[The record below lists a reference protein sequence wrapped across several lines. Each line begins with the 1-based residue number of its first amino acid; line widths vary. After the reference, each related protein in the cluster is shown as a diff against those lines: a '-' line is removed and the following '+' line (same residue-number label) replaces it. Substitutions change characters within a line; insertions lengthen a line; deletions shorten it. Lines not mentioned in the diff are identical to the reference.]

1 MKNRIFALLLV
12 ICLLST
18 SAAAAGVGSD
28 VSLSALARAEFADTV
43 VTADGKVLACDTW
56 NKVIWDLSGETP
68 SLYAGRIGV
77 SDLSGEP
84 MGRYFD
90 ASDRLRAFFLEPT
103 AIVPFLD
110 GYAVTDAS
118 ANVVR
123 YVTKTSVRTL
133 GGSGKEGEKNG
144 VGAAVRFSHPT
155 GLAVDENGTLYI
167 ADTGN
172 GCIRTMTK
180 KGRVSTL
187 YSGLSEPT
195 GLCWQGGALFVAET
209 GKNRV
214 IRLTDGKFEVVA
226 GRTVAAEE
234 QGVYYGGFVN
244 GPAEKAEFDHPQG
257 VAVTED
263 GTVYVADTLNNAIR
277 MVKNGRVYTVA
288 HSEDM
293 LSAPVKPCG
302 LMVSSNKVLASCR
315 GIVMTLDAPSAK
327 FTDVKSGDWFAPYAG
342 EAALRRLVLGTTEM
356 TFSPAVLTNRA
367 QFAVMLGRLQSQC
380 DGSMVI
386 DGDAAL
392 ADIADD
398 TWYTAAARW
407 AVDKGIIL
415 GINGSFEPSGSLT
428 REQAAVM
435 LWRYAEMT
443 GLNVNDL
450 DDIDLASSFS
460 DSAQVSGWAQEAMRW
475 AVGKGILT
483 GADGALTPL
492 AQIDRAQTAAILLRF
507 MDVYG
512 L

>member
-1 MKNRIFALLLV
+1 
-12 ICLLST
+12 
-18 SAAAAGVGSD
+18 
-28 VSLSALARAEFADTV
+28 
-43 VTADGKVLACDTW
+43 
-56 NKVIWDLSGETP
+56 
-68 SLYAGRIGV
+68 
-77 SDLSGEP
+77 
-84 MGRYFD
+84 
-90 ASDRLRAFFLEPT
+90 
-103 AIVPFLD
+103 
-110 GYAVTDAS
+110 
-118 ANVVR
+118 
-123 YVTKTSVRTL
+123 
-133 GGSGKEGEKNG
+133 
-144 VGAAVRFSHPT
+144 
-155 GLAVDENGTLYI
+155 
-167 ADTGN
+167 
-172 GCIRTMTK
+172 
-180 KGRVSTL
+180 
-187 YSGLSEPT
+187 
-195 GLCWQGGALFVAET
+195 
-209 GKNRV
+209 
-214 IRLTDGKFEVVA
+214 
-226 GRTVAAEE
+226 
-234 QGVYYGGFVN
+234 
-244 GPAEKAEFDHPQG
+244 
-257 VAVTED
+257 
-263 GTVYVADTLNNAIR
+263 
-277 MVKNGRVYTVA
+277 
-288 HSEDM
+288 
-293 LSAPVKPCG
+293 
-302 LMVSSNKVLASCR
+302 
-315 GIVMTLDAPSAK
+315 MTLDTPSAK

-342 EAALRRLVLGTTEM
+342 EAALRRLVLGTTES

-415 GINGSFEPSGSLT
+415 GINGSFEPFGSLT

-483 GADGALTPL
+483 GADSALTPL